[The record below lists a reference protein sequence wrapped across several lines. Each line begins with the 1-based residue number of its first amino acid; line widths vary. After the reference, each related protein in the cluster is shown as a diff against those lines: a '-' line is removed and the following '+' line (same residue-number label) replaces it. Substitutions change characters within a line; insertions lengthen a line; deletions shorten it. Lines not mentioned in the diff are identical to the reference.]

1 MSLYTVYGK
10 LNRYRQIV
18 EVLTRHQFGYLID
31 LLGISRFIQPR
42 AKRRSSSE
50 PTTVLNKWERTRM
63 VLEDLGGTFI
73 KMGQILSTR
82 GDLLPRELME
92 ELEKLQDDAPHF
104 PFEEVRKTVEKD
116 LNAGMDELFQS
127 FEQVPLASASLGQV
141 HRATLKTGEKLVIK
155 VLRPEIRTSIQIDGE
170 ILLDAARFL
179 EKRRLFK
186 GKFNFVP
193 LAEEIKDSL
202 EGETDYVREAHN
214 AERFRRNFADDP
226 YVYVPDIYWGYTT
239 SRLLCMEKIDGIKI
253 LDHENLARKGLD
265 EKEIARRGIGAYL
278 KQILVHGFFHADP
291 HPGNLFVTYDGKIAF
306 VDFGLVGEID
316 VDLRNSLGDLFINTM
331 KRNIDGVIDTLL
343 AIGSI
348 PPVIDRIRMKK
359 DLSFV
364 HDKYSTLA
372 LKEIRV
378 GEVIKDILQLMYH
391 YGVKIPPDFTL
402 MIKTVATLEGLG
414 KQLDPDFNIFDVA
427 EPYARE
433 LMRERIMSR
442 WWFSDSLKSLQT
454 MYNNAG
460 HLITQLTEAFTT
472 IQKGEL
478 KVHHEHQGL
487 QRMINRL
494 CFSMVIASMI
504 LGSSWLMASKT
515 AHAIVGVAGLIAA
528 GFLALWLLVSIA
540 RSGRL

>member
-31 LLGISRFIQPR
+31 MLGISRFIQHR
-42 AKRRSSSE
+42 ARRTSSSE
-50 PTTVLNKWERTRM
+50 PTTVLNKWERSRM

-92 ELEKLQDDAPHF
+92 ELEKLQDAAPHF
-104 PFEEVRKTVEKD
+104 PFEEVKKTVEKD
-116 LNAGMDELFQS
+116 LNASMDDLFQS
-127 FEQVPLASASLGQV
+127 FEQIPFASASLGQV
-141 HRATLKTGEKLVIK
+141 HRATLKAGEHVVLK
-155 VLRPEIRTSIQIDGE
+155 VLRPEIRTSIQVDGE

-179 EKRRLFK
+179 EKRRIFK
-186 GKFNFVP
+186 GKFDFVP
-193 LAEEIKDSL
+193 IAQEIRDSL
-202 EGETDYVREAHN
+202 EGETDYIREAHN

-226 YVYVPDIYWGYTT
+226 NVYVPDIYWGYTT
-239 SRLLCMEKIDGIKI
+239 GRVLCMEKVDGIKI
-253 LDHENLARKGLD
+253 LDHEGLAKKGFD
-265 EKEIARRGIGAYL
+265 GKEIARLGIGAYL

-291 HPGNLFVTYDGKIAF
+291 HPGNLFITFDGKIAF

-348 PPVIDRIRMKK
+348 PPVIDRIRMKR

-364 HDKYSTLA
+364 HDKYSTLT
-372 LKEIRV
+372 LKEIKI
-378 GEVIKDILQLMYH
+378 GEVIKDILHLMYR

-433 LMRERIMSR
+433 LMRERLMSR
-442 WWFSDSLKSLQT
+442 WWFSDSIKSLQA

-460 HLITQLTEAFTT
+460 HLMTKLTDAFAT
-472 IQKGEL
+472 IQKGDL
-478 KVHHEHQGL
+478 RIHHEHQDL

-494 CFSMVIASMI
+494 CFSMVIASLI
-504 LGSSWLMASKT
+504 IGSSWLLSSKSV
-515 AHAIVGVAGLIAA
+515 HAFVGIAGFTIS